1 MHLDLSQM
9 LHEDAINDIES
20 VVAQFSHLCPNMLW
34 PLWLHKVDIE
44 ATSIN
49 ILQSAAQRL
58 ASFGCMTATLRFGL
72 YCSRYFEHH
81 GNVLSDEVALY
92 YLRMS
97 FKALAVKQGTPLKW
111 LRYAEGFEYAR
122 EEKTRFWTQACAVF
136 AHHEYD
142 ENPTH
147 LDASLEFAF
156 HYLLNEI

>member
-1 MHLDLSQM
+1 MHLDLSPM
-9 LHEDAINDIES
+9 LPSQVIQDIET
-20 VVAQFSHLCPNMLW
+20 VVGQFGSCSPNMLW
-34 PLWLHKVDIE
+34 PLWLRKVDTE
-44 ATSIN
+44 TTSIN

-97 FKALAVKQGTPLKW
+97 FKVLAVNQGPPLKW
-111 LRYAEGFEYAR
+111 LRHAEGFEYAH
-122 EEKTRFWTQACAVF
+122 EHKPQFWTQACAVF

-156 HYLLNEI
+156 HFLLNGD